1 VVSNKIMFGQSD
13 SDLLLKV
20 LTQNVLELEVILP

>member
-1 VVSNKIMFGQSD
+1 MFGQSD